1 MRFAIVTATTKTAAS
16 DVKPAENATRA
27 VAERPCECGTDHG
40 LEWWDGYDPGRS
52 DGFEEGIEW
61 ADEND

>member
-1 MRFAIVTATTKTAAS
+1 MTVMTPANLPVKSAATATDAA
-16 DVKPAENATRA
+16 V
-27 VAERPCECGTDHG
+27 ERPCECGTDHSE
-40 LEWWDGYDPGRS
+40 EWWDGYDQGRS